1 MRVPAVSRTLV
12 GVAGSA
18 GPAIGVAPAAGV
30 AVQARAATGSEVHFV
45 PPFVASLLARNAQ
58 ADVAASITATMTG
71 SPPATMT
78 TTAVPIAAGSDVLE
92 TGIPLRESDPLEM
105 PAVST
110 RLRFG
115 ASRAAHAAEGPVS
128 PVWGALGAMVA
139 REAAVASGQAW
150 SPVARALAVAGG
162 QAWSSAARAAP
173 VVGPASSSG
182 ARASSPAGGYAI
194 TSPSQPL
201 APAPMVFRSAIVDRA
216 EPTPEEQDEAGEIIS
231 RSVGTPLAPQ
241 IRRTMEHALGFDLS
255 PVRIHS
261 GHAVQRAT
269 NLLASRA
276 FARGTDVFLPG
287 GAEQAG
293 AEGESLLAHE
303 LTHVG
308 QHLGQA
314 QNVAQRAPLT
324 LARHT
329 APEEQVA
336 GQVERVVQRF
346 GGFGNPLSSLQ
357 NAIPNVP
364 QMPNLPTMPDLPL
377 ANQARGLM
385 NQAQQAGQGLMQQAG
400 GLVDQA
406 TSAVTSAIPNA
417 ANALAGAV
425 SGAAGGGG
433 DENKIAERVYEMLER
448 RLTIERERG
457 GFGR

>member
-1 MRVPAVSRTLV
+1 
-12 GVAGSA
+12 
-18 GPAIGVAPAAGV
+18 
-30 AVQARAATGSEVHFV
+30 
-45 PPFVASLLARNAQ
+45 
-58 ADVAASITATMTG
+58 
-71 SPPATMT
+71 
-78 TTAVPIAAGSDVLE
+78 
-92 TGIPLRESDPLEM
+92 
-105 PAVST
+105 
-110 RLRFG
+110 
-115 ASRAAHAAEGPVS
+115 
-128 PVWGALGAMVA
+128 
-139 REAAVASGQAW
+139 
-150 SPVARALAVAGG
+150 
-162 QAWSSAARAAP
+162 
-173 VVGPASSSG
+173 
-182 ARASSPAGGYAI
+182 
-194 TSPSQPL
+194 
-201 APAPMVFRSAIVDRA
+201 MVFRSTIVDRS

-231 RSVGTPLAPQ
+231 RSVGTPLPPQ
-241 IRRTMEHALGFDLS
+241 IRRTMERTLGFDLS

-261 GHAVQRAT
+261 GQAVQRAT

-287 GAEQAG
+287 GAEQTG
-293 AEGESLLAHE
+293 TEGQSLLAHE

-314 QNVAQRAPLT
+314 QNVAQRVPLT

-364 QMPNLPTMPDLPL
+364 QIPQMPTMPSMPDLPL

-417 ANALAGAV
+417 ANAVAGAI

-448 RLTIERERG
+448 RLLIERERG